1 MNKQLSQHAKNAKY
15 TSNTIQNEILACL
28 AGMVRDE
35 IEEVKKSKQFAV
47 IADETKDLKKRYYYN
62 RPGHERFL
70 EFQEV
75 GKLDTAGLGSLR
87 NVDWITGKTLLDKG
101 TMVPL

>member
-1 MNKQLSQHAKNAKY
+1 M
-15 TSNTIQNEILACL
+15 
-28 AGMVRDE
+28 
-35 IEEVKKSKQFAV
+35 
-47 IADETKDLKKRYYYN
+47 
-62 RPGHERFL
+62 
-70 EFQEV
+70 

>member
-35 IEEVKKSKQFAV
+35 ILEVKQFAV
-47 IADETKDLKKRYYYN
+47 IADETKDLKKKN
-62 RPGHERFL
+62 RF
-70 EFQEV
+70 
-75 GKLDTAGLGSLR
+75 SLY
-87 NVDWITGKTLLDKG
+87 
-101 TMVPL
+101 

>member
-1 MNKQLSQHAKNAKY
+1 MNKQLSQRAKNTKY

-47 IADETKDLKKRYYYN
+47 IADETKDLKKKN
-62 RPGHERFL
+62 RF
-70 EFQEV
+70 
-75 GKLDTAGLGSLR
+75 SLY
-87 NVDWITGKTLLDKG
+87 
-101 TMVPL
+101 